1 MSEKI
6 TIKNECLTVTAD
18 RLGAEMVSIKKCGRE
33 MLWCGDASVWEGHA
47 PVLFPICGGLK
58 DGKFLYNGREYF
70 LEKHGYARHSTFD
83 VEKTADNE
91 VVFLLKSDEKSK
103 NVYPFDY
110 EFRVSYILDGNR
122 IEVTFSVANTGAGE
136 LYYSVGAHEA
146 YACPGGIENYSVE
159 LEKRENLDTYVVDG
173 NLLEHKTVRVLEN
186 DTHFP
191 LSYKYFDNDS
201 LLFKH
206 LKSNSVTLKGADRS
220 IKLDFDDMDYFVLW
234 TVPGA
239 EYICLEP
246 WCGVPDSV
254 DSDGDI
260 AKKEGII
267 ALNAHETKDAV
278 HKITFDA
285 L

>member
-1 MSEKI
+1 MAERL
-6 TIKNECLTVTAD
+6 IKNDCLTVEIST
-18 RLGAEMVSIKKCGRE
+18 LGAE
-33 MLWCGDASVWEGHA
+33 LHSVKNKDGMEFIWQRNPDFWKNCA

-58 DGKFLYNGREYF
+58 DDKFTYDGREYT
-70 LEKHGYARHSTFD
+70 LEKHGFVRFEEFE
-83 VEKTADNE
+83 VEKALDSE
-91 VVFLLKSDEKSK
+91 IVFLLKSCERFKKS
-103 NVYPFDY
+103 YPFDF
-110 EFRVSYILDGNR
+110 ELRVKFTLDKNTLN
-122 IEVTFSVANTGAGE
+122 VTYSVTNPSDKTM
-136 LYYSVGAHEA
+136 YYSVGAHEA
-146 YACPGGIENYSVE
+146 YCCPGGIENYSVE

-191 LSYKYFDNDS
+191 LSYKYFDNDL

-206 LKSNSVTLKGADRS
+206 LKSSSVTLKGADRS